1 MNILA
6 LIIGIVVSILIIVRF
21 KKTRLE
27 SSKFAYSFLLITFP
41 FYYFAFAVY
50 GNDYTVIPLEL
61 FGGLVFFGIA
71 ILSLKFSDF
80 YKFNFLALGYIL
92 HGIYDVTHNMFFV
105 NAGTPVW
112 WPEFCGVID
121 IILGLY
127 LVNLAFRHRVALP
140 ENTPKDK

>member
-6 LIIGIVVSILIIVRF
+6 FIIGIAVSILIIVHF

-27 SSKFAYSFLLITFP
+27 SSKFAYSFLLFTFP
-41 FYYFAFAVY
+41 FYYFVFAVY
-50 GNDYTVIPLEL
+50 GNDYAVIPSEFL
-61 FGGLVFFGIA
+61 GGLVFFSIA
-71 ILSLKFSDF
+71 ILSLRFSDF

-92 HGIYDVTHNMFFV
+92 HGIYDVTHHMFFI

-127 LVNLAFRHRVALP
+127 LVILAFKLRVKLA
-140 ENTPKDK
+140 

>member
-6 LIIGIVVSILIIVRF
+6 FFTGISIAILVILHF

-27 SSKFAYSFLLITFP
+27 SSKFAYSLLLLNFP

-50 GNDYTVIPLEL
+50 GNDYTVIPLEFL
-61 FGGLVFFGIA
+61 GGLVFFIIA
-71 ILSLKFSDF
+71 VLSLKFNDF
-80 YKFNFLALGYIL
+80 YKFNFLAFGYIL
-92 HGIYDVTHNMFFV
+92 HGIYDINHNMFFI

-112 WPEFCGVID
+112 WPEFCGIID

-127 LVNLAFRHRVALP
+127 LLTLAFRLRVRIV
-140 ENTPKDK
+140 

>member
-6 LIIGIVVSILIIVRF
+6 FIIGIVVSILIIVPF

-50 GNDYTVIPLEL
+50 GNDYTVIPLEFL
-61 FGGLVFFGIA
+61 GGLVFFGIA
-71 ILSLKFSDF
+71 LLSLKFSDF

-92 HGIYDVTHNMFFV
+92 HGIYDVTHNSFFV
-105 NAGTPVW
+105 NVGTPVW

-127 LVNLAFRHRVALP
+127 LVNLAFRHRVKHA
-140 ENTPKDK
+140 

>member
-6 LIIGIVVSILIIVRF
+6 FIIGIAVSILVIVHF
-21 KKTRLE
+21 KKNRLE
-27 SSKFAYSFLLITFP
+27 SSKFAYSFLLFTFP
-41 FYYFAFAVY
+41 FYYFVFAVY
-50 GNDYTVIPLEL
+50 GNDYAVIPSEFLGGVL
-61 FGGLVFFGIA
+61 FFSIA
-71 ILSLKFSDF
+71 ILSLRFSDF

-92 HGIYDVTHNMFFV
+92 HGIYDVTHHMFFI

-127 LVNLAFRHRVALP
+127 LVILAFKLRVKLA
-140 ENTPKDK
+140 

>member
-6 LIIGIVVSILIIVRF
+6 FIIGIVVSIIVIVRF
-21 KKTRLE
+21 KKARLE
-27 SSKFAYSFLLITFP
+27 SNKFAYSFLLITFP

-50 GNDYTVIPLEL
+50 GNDYAVIPLEL
-61 FGGLVFFGIA
+61 LGGLLFFSIA
-71 ILSLKFSDF
+71 LLSLIFNDF
-80 YKFNFLALGYIL
+80 YKFNLLALGYIL

-127 LVNLAFRHRVALP
+127 LVDLAFRQRVRI
-140 ENTPKDK
+140 T

>member
-6 LIIGIVVSILIIVRF
+6 FIIGIAVSILVIVHF
-21 KKTRLE
+21 KKNRLE
-27 SSKFAYSFLLITFP
+27 SSKFAYSFLLFTFP
-41 FYYFAFAVY
+41 FYYFVFAVY
-50 GNDYTVIPLEL
+50 GNDYAVIPSEFL
-61 FGGLVFFGIA
+61 GGLLFFSIA
-71 ILSLKFSDF
+71 ILSLRFSDF

-92 HGIYDVTHNMFFV
+92 HGIYDVTHHMFFI

-127 LVNLAFRHRVALP
+127 LVILAFKLRVKLA
-140 ENTPKDK
+140 